1 MKIPPYR
8 GAEPACAVFDP
19 LPMSVPAITLQPPVS
34 GKPLSKQQKAFNTLV
49 SKIRRARERLQQ
61 WHDAMQRA
69 AQKQAAH
76 IDPKMRSLN
85 AQRKELVLALDAM
98 QFDPRYNKTDRR
110 RLRDMI
116 EVLGQSCLA
125 MQADAKIEAILSRQ
139 RAPKREERSSGMD
152 DLFGFDEFTEAD
164 AQAADAP
171 DSDPFDAGS
180 DDSAGFHQRPRVD
193 CENRPRDSQA
203 PTLRAIYRKLA
214 SALHPDRE
222 PDPQERARKTA
233 LLQRAN
239 IAHQNGDLLALLG
252 LQLEIAMVDS
262 AHLSSLA
269 DAQIKDYVQAL
280 KAQLADL
287 EEEITLIEIG
297 LRTNLPAAATAGKL
311 DPRAIDTLIEH
322 ELDALEIVE
331 DELKHVLSRK
341 AEVRFMQS
349 WLRQQDRASQALAEE
364 DWDQALAA
372 FEDLLAQ
379 ELAPRRRR

>member
-1 MKIPPYR
+1 
-8 GAEPACAVFDP
+8 
-19 LPMSVPAITLQPPVS
+19 MSVPAITLQPPVS

-49 SKIRRARERLQQ
+49 GKIRRARDRLQQ

-69 AQKQAAH
+69 AQAQAAH

-85 AQRKELVLALDAM
+85 AMRKDLLLALDAM

-110 RLRDMI
+110 RLHTMI
-116 EVLGQSCLA
+116 EALGQACLA
-125 MQADAKIEAILSRQ
+125 MQADAEVEAILGRQ
-139 RAPKREERSSGMD
+139 RAPKRKERPPEVD
-152 DLFGFDEFTEAD
+152 DLFGFDDFTEID
-164 AQAADAP
+164 AQGADAP
-171 DSDPFDAGS
+171 ETDAFDAEAN
-180 DDSAGFHQRPRVD
+180 DRAGFHQRPRVD
-193 CENRPRDSQA
+193 FEPRPQDSQA
-203 PTLRAIYRKLA
+203 PTLRAIYRKLV

-222 PDPQERARKTA
+222 PDTQERARKTA

-239 IAHQNGDLLALLG
+239 AAHQNGDLLALLG

-280 KAQLADL
+280 KAQLAGL
-287 EEEITLIEIG
+287 EEEIALIEIG
-297 LRTNLPAAATAGKL
+297 LRTNLPAAATAVKL
-311 DPRAIDTLIEH
+311 DPRAIDTLIKH

-331 DELKHVLSRK
+331 NELKHVFSRK
-341 AEVRFMQS
+341 ADVRFMQS
-349 WLRQQDRASQALAEE
+349 WLREQDRASQALAEE

-379 ELAPRRRR
+379 EIAPRRRRR